1 MATTGFRHDGGMEPQ
16 RRDDDFDPRWDGDPE
31 PQGQWD
37 ASPGPGG
44 QWDGSPDPRPLDQRG
59 AGHDD
64 DPHGD
69 NLFMKYRAV
78 WAVLITL
85 ITLLVCWQIL
95 QVVLEVGI

>member
-1 MATTGFRHDGGMEPQ
+1 MEPQ
-16 RRDDDFDPRWDGDPE
+16 RRDDHHDPRRPGDADPR
-31 PQGQWD
+31 P
-37 ASPGPGG
+37 
-44 QWDGSPDPRPLDQRG
+44 QWDGSPDPRPMHERG
-59 AGHDD
+59 GADG

-95 QVVLEVGI
+95 QIVLDVGI

>member
-1 MATTGFRHDGGMEPQ
+1 MELIGFRHDGGMEPQ
-16 RRDDDFDPRWDGDPE
+16 RRDDQFDPRWDADPE
-31 PQGQWD
+31 PR
-37 ASPGPGG
+37 G

>member
-1 MATTGFRHDGGMEPQ
+1 MEPQ
-16 RRDDDFDPRWDGDPE
+16 RRDDQSDPRRDGGPE
-31 PQGQWD
+31 PR
-37 ASPGPGG
+37 P
-44 QWDGSPDPRPLDQRG
+44 QWDGSPDPRPMHQRG
-59 AGHDD
+59 TGHED

-95 QVVLEVGI
+95 QIVLEVGI